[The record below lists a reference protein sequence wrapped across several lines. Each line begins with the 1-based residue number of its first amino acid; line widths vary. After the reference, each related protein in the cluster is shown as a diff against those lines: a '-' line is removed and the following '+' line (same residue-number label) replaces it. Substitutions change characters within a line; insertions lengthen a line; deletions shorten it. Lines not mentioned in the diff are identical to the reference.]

1 MKATQENSKIIT
13 PLENAYAIQ
22 QTARK
27 TGFAWPNSTAI
38 FTKLDEEAK
47 ELKIAI
53 QKNDIENIEEEIGDL
68 LFTIINFCCHLNVD
82 PQIAL
87 NKASDKF
94 KQRFQHLE
102 EIARKNNIN
111 MALSPLTEL
120 QALWNSTKNMRNS
133 NE

>member
-1 MKATQENSKIIT
+1 METTEQPLKTIT
-13 PLENAYAIQ
+13 PLENAYKIQ
-22 QTARK
+22 QAARQ

-38 FTKLDEEAK
+38 FTKLDEEIE

-68 LFTIINFCCHLNVD
+68 LFTIINFCCHLHVD

-94 KQRFQHLE
+94 MQRFQHVE
-102 EIARKNNIN
+102 EIARKNKIN

-120 QALWNSTKNMRNS
+120 QALWNSAKNMRPPD
-133 NE
+133 E